1 MRCVARSPTKLPPAC
16 DFGRSERETVKYS
29 IGARR
34 APAVR
39 GIPLGR
45 PRYPARPASVPRPA
59 PPALRPTA
67 LERGL
72 TRRRERGDMPIVAV
86 DDTDS
91 RERGMCTTYVATRIA
106 ARLADAGGQVR
117 RRLLVRLNPA
127 VKHKTRGNAAVALH
141 VSGVDADRAATVAV
155 GAVEEFAAAADP
167 RTSPGVVVADRD
179 VDGDPFDRTGTP
191 IPDAVAAFARRAL
204 RERLSVADAVEL
216 AEEHGFR
223 HAAVGS
229 AGGAGESGTGTGD
242 SEAVAG
248 RGRIGAL
255 AAVGAP
261 AAFDDWTF
269 ERISY
274 RERNRCGTPREVDA
288 ESVFAAAEAGYPTVW
303 DTVDRETG
311 ATVCVP
317 NAPGPILH
325 GIRGDDAGACREVAA
340 DIESEPVDRA
350 ATFLTN
356 QGTDAHLA
364 PGRIG
369 DLRDGAGYRVAG
381 VVAGEPETKR
391 GGHVHVEVAS
401 DALGDEADESGLGA
415 GADAETLRA
424 VAFAPTGR
432 FRDRVRTLRPGDRVT
447 LCGEHEVRPDTDGP
461 ESTLKLEKFAVRD
474 LIRTAPAVPT
484 CPDCGRSM
492 SSAGSDQGYRCR
504 DCGTS
509 APGKVAEPIERDL
522 EVGWYEV
529 PPSARRH
536 VAKPLVR
543 GGFDAPVHPER

>member
-1 MRCVARSPTKLPPAC
+1 
-16 DFGRSERETVKYS
+16 
-29 IGARR
+29 
-34 APAVR
+34 
-39 GIPLGR
+39 
-45 PRYPARPASVPRPA
+45 
-59 PPALRPTA
+59 
-67 LERGL
+67 
-72 TRRRERGDMPIVAV
+72 MPIVAV

-106 ARLADAGGQVR
+106 ARLADGGARIR

-141 VSGVDADRAATVAV
+141 VSGVDAEWAAAVAV
-155 GAVEEFAAAADP
+155 ETVEEFAAASDP

-179 VDGDPFDRTGTP
+179 ADGDPFDPTGAP
-191 IPDAVAAFARRAL
+191 IPEAVAAFARRAL
-204 RERLSVADAVEL
+204 RERLSVAEAVEV

-229 AGGAGESGTGTGD
+229 AGGAERAD
-242 SEAVAG
+242 EAVAG

-274 RERNRCGTPREVDA
+274 RELDRCGTPREVDA
-288 ESVFAAAEAGYPTVW
+288 DSVFDAAAEGYPTVW

-311 ATVCVP
+311 AAVCVP

-325 GIRGDDAGACREVAA
+325 GIRGDDPAACRAVAEK
-340 DIESEPVDRA
+340 IESEPVERA

-381 VVAGEPETKR
+381 RVASQPETKR
-391 GGHVHVEVAS
+391 GGHVHVDVAADS
-401 DALGDEADESGLGA
+401 DAVAGDGA
-415 GADAETLRA
+415 ADAEDGGDAEDESDTDRLRA

-432 FRDRVRTLRPGDRVT
+432 FRDRVRALRPGDRVT
-447 LCGEHEVRPDTDGP
+447 LCGEHEVRSDAAGP

-474 LIRTAPAVPT
+474 LVRTVPAVPT

-492 SSAGSDQGYRCR
+492 SSAGSGQGYRCR

-522 EVGWYEV
+522 EPGWYEV

-543 GGFDAPVHPER
+543 GGFDAPTHPER

>member
-1 MRCVARSPTKLPPAC
+1 
-16 DFGRSERETVKYS
+16 
-29 IGARR
+29 
-34 APAVR
+34 
-39 GIPLGR
+39 
-45 PRYPARPASVPRPA
+45 
-59 PPALRPTA
+59 
-67 LERGL
+67 
-72 TRRRERGDMPIVAV
+72 MPIVAV

-106 ARLADAGGQVR
+106 ERLGDAGARVR

-141 VSGVDADRAATVAV
+141 ATGVDAEAAAAVAV
-155 GAVEEFAAAADP
+155 ETVEEFAAASDP
-167 RTSPGVVVADRD
+167 RTSPGVVVVD
-179 VDGDPFDRTGTP
+179 VAGDPFDSAGPP

-204 RERLSVADAVEL
+204 RERLTVSEAVEL
-216 AEEHGFR
+216 ADEHGFR

-229 AGGAGESGTGTGD
+229 AGGADGAD
-242 SEAVAG
+242 DAEAVAG

-274 RERNRCGTPREVDA
+274 RGLDRCGTPREVDV
-288 ESVFAAAEAGYPTVW
+288 ESAFAAAESGYPTVW

-311 ATVCVP
+311 TPVCVP

-325 GIRGDDAGACREVAA
+325 GIRGDDAAACREVAA
-340 DIESEPVDRA
+340 AIDGETVDRA

-381 VVAGEPETKR
+381 VVSSAPETKR
-391 GGHVHVEVAS
+391 GGHVHVRVAGDR
-401 DALGDEADESGLGA
+401 DAVGGDAVGA
-415 GADAETLRA
+415 GSGDSGEGPDADRLRA

-432 FRDRVRTLRPGDRVT
+432 FRDRVRALRPGDRVT
-447 LCGEHEVRPDTDGP
+447 LCGEHEVRAEADGP
-461 ESTLKLEKFAVRD
+461 ENTLKLEKFAVRD
-474 LIRTAPAVPT
+474 LVQTAPAVPT
-484 CPDCGRSM
+484 CRDCGRSM
-492 SSAGSDQGYRCR
+492 SSAGSRQGYRCR

-509 APGKVAEPIERDL
+509 APGKVDEPIERDL
-522 EVGWYEV
+522 DIGWYEV

-543 GGFDAPVHPER
+543 GGFDAQVHPER